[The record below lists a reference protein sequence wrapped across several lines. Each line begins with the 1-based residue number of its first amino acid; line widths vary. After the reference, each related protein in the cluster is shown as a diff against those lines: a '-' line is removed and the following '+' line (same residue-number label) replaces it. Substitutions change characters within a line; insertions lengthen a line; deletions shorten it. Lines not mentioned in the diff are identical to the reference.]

1 VQLKE
6 IQRGQHMLLTGM
18 KYPKANAPKWGNVP
32 DIGAQVVISPTAQ
45 SDLEGLQWFQ
55 NAGLR

>member
-1 VQLKE
+1 
-6 IQRGQHMLLTGM
+6 MLLTGM

-55 NAGLR
+55 NADLR